1 MKMQPRIKE
10 LFLFLFFIP
19 AIIIYIFILIP
30 DYSEDESDVIADSTA
45 VNQVHENEYRLQVDS
60 LVEFKSVVE
69 KNETLSDILLAHN
82 MDFEQI
88 INIVKAARPV
98 FDFRKIQSDKN
109 YTIYYQSDS
118 IAAVKYFVYEIDP
131 INYVV
136 CDLTD
141 SIEVFKASRDIVT
154 KIRSVSGVIDN
165 SLYMTLSENG
175 ISDLLSSK
183 LADVYAWQIDFY
195 AIQKGDFFK
204 VIFEENYVNDNF
216 IGIGKVNAAVFTHR
230 DKPFYAFRYNMNGKD
245 EFFDEIGNSLR
256 KAFLKA
262 PLRFSRISSGYTN
275 KRFHPIL
282 KYYRPHRGIDYAAPH
297 GTPVQAVGDGL
308 ITDVRWTKQ
317 GGRFVKIKHNSVY
330 SSGYMHLSSYAK
342 GITPGKRVQQGQIIG
357 RVGSSGLATGPHLD
371 FRFWKNGELVNYLKQ
386 EFPSSHPINKNLIE
400 DFFGYRDSLKSGL
413 DSIKVH
419 FPFDQ
424 TSSSE
429 K

>member
-1 MKMQPRIKE
+1 M
-10 LFLFLFFIP
+10 FLFFIP